1 MTSTCGA
8 VRRELLSVTGPRD
21 HDASLAE
28 AQAHMEQCASCR
40 RFMAEMHAISEA
52 TRAASGGDT
61 APAEVRERLFARI
74 AAARTGARRQ
84 KVVRAAQLSIA
95 AAAVVA
101 AIAVLDIGRSREV
114 PSAFVSAITQ
124 EHAAAVSGDRHEST
138 RCRRAAAMACGAIA
152 VRGFRTGTGGRAARW
167 RAHLSHLARPWCGRG
182 VWQSAAKWSPTS
194 SFRRRRAG
202 CRNPGRLRYAHAA
215 GYRAVMWSEMGLMHA
230 MVGALPQ
237 PTLERLAR
245 DCIKQAA
252 RSGRMAFSSSRTP
265 YS

>member
-1 MTSTCGA
+1 MSSTCGA

-28 AQAHMEQCASCR
+28 AQAHVEQCASCR
-40 RFMAEMHAISEA
+40 RFLTDMHAIRDA
-52 TRAASGGDT
+52 TRAAAGGDT
-61 APAEVRERLFARI
+61 APAEVRERLFASI
-74 AAARTGARRQ
+74 ATARTDTTRK

-101 AIAVLDIGRSREV
+101 AIAVFDIGRSREV
-114 PSAFVSAITQ
+114 PSEFVSAITQ
-124 EHAAAVSGDRHEST
+124 EHATAVSGDRHESSDAEELQ
-138 RCRRAAAMACGAIA
+138 RWL
-152 VRGFRTGTGGRAARW
+152 AARLPF
-167 RAHLSHLARPWCGRG
+167 AVFVPVLEEAQLIGARISLTPRGRG
-182 VWQSAAKWSPTS
+182 AVVEYAVGSEAVSYFILPSQSGGMPE
-194 SFRRRRAG
+194 
-202 CRNPGRLRYAHAA
+202 PGRFRHAHAA

-245 DCIKQAA
+245 DCIKQAT